1 MKRQAF
7 FILLLP
13 LIFTPQVFAENIT
26 TGNASAKS
34 TVETNVDGGS
44 VTTHI
49 EVEANGEKKVLDSD
63 KPGTYK
69 VEVKNNGSSS
79 TAQTSTD
86 NNSTVS
92 ANPTASPTAKIEEV
106 KKKQESI
113 GSFVKNII
121 KNIFDSL
128 KNIFRF

>member
-7 FILLLP
+7 FILL
-13 LIFTPQVFAENIT
+13 FFVFAPQVFAENIT
-26 TGNASAKS
+26 TGNASAQS
-34 TVETNVDGGS
+34 TVDTTVDGGS

-49 EVEANGEKKVLDSD
+49 EVEANGQKKVLDSD
-63 KPGTYK
+63 KPGNYK
-69 VEVKNNGSSS
+69 VEVKSNGSTS

-86 NNSTVS
+86 NGSTVS
-92 ANPTASPTAKIEEV
+92 ANPTASPTGKIEEA
-106 KKKQESI
+106 KKKQDSI